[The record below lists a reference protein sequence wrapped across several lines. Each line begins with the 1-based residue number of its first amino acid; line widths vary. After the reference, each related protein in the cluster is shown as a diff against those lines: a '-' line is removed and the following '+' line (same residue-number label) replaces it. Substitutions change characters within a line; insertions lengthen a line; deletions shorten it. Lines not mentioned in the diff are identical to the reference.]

1 SSWELAS
8 SRRVSVL
15 TYVDV
20 ARRPRRSTLHRKRLS
35 CLAFAPTSKRLGALG
50 DQPGV
55 AILGYMLLAQGEH
68 FGVVTEGEL
77 VFASPALIDL
87 IGEAVK
93 LALVGIK
100 VPFADERIVLRE
112 Y

>member
-1 SSWELAS
+1 
-8 SRRVSVL
+8 
-15 TYVDV
+15 
-20 ARRPRRSTLHRKRLS
+20 
-35 CLAFAPTSKRLGALG
+35 
-50 DQPGV
+50 
-55 AILGYMLLAQGEH
+55 MLLAQGER

>member
-1 SSWELAS
+1 MHPLP
-8 SRRVSVL
+8 SVR
-15 TYVDV
+15 
-20 ARRPRRSTLHRKRLS
+20 A
-35 CLAFAPTSKRLGALG
+35 ALG

-55 AILGYMLLAQGEH
+55 AILGYMLLAQGER

-87 IGEAVK
+87 LGEAVK

-100 VPFADERIVLRE
+100 LPFADERIVLRE
-112 Y
+112 C

>member
-1 SSWELAS
+1 MEVALSSETVHIAS
-8 SRRVSVL
+8 EKTFPSRSHFCK
-15 TYVDV
+15 
-20 ARRPRRSTLHRKRLS
+20 RS
-35 CLAFAPTSKRLGALG
+35 GALG

-55 AILGYMLLAQGEH
+55 AILGYMLLAQGER

-100 VPFADERIVLRE
+100 LLFADERIVLRE

>member
-1 SSWELAS
+1 MGARTIRARLRAD
-8 SRRVSVL
+8 VSGGGPVVRDGPHGIGKDFPVSL
-15 TYVDV
+15 
-20 ARRPRRSTLHRKRLS
+20 LH
-35 CLAFAPTSKRLGALG
+35 PTSKRSGALG

-55 AILGYMLLAQGEH
+55 AILGYMLLAQGER

-100 VPFADERIVLRE
+100 LLFAEERIVLRE

>member
-1 SSWELAS
+1 VGARSIRARLRAD
-8 SRRVSVL
+8 VSGGGPVVRDGPHCIGKDFPVSL
-15 TYVDV
+15 
-20 ARRPRRSTLHRKRLS
+20 LHPLPSVR
-35 CLAFAPTSKRLGALG
+35 AALG

-55 AILGYMLLAQGEH
+55 AILGYMLLAQGER

-87 IGEAVK
+87 IREAVK

-100 VPFADERIVLRE
+100 LPFADERIVLRE

>member
-1 SSWELAS
+1 MEVALSSETVHIAS
-8 SRRVSVL
+8 EKTFPSRFC
-15 TYVDV
+15 THFCK
-20 ARRPRRSTLHRKRLS
+20 RS
-35 CLAFAPTSKRLGALG
+35 GALG

-55 AILGYMLLAQGEH
+55 AILGYMLLAQGER

-77 VFASPALIDL
+77 VFASPALIDP
-87 IGEAVK
+87 IGKAVK

-100 VPFADERIVLRE
+100 LLFADERIVLRE